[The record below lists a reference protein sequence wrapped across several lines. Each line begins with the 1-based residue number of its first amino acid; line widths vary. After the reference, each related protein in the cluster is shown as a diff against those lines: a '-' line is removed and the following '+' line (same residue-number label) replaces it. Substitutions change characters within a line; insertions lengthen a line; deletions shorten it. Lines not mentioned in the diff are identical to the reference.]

1 MPKILT
7 ALFALALAASAGLAQ
22 AAPKAAEDPTAVV
35 VGTDTP
41 APVVRTPKAHKP
53 AQAKAKVGKAHKM
66 APAKHKISKK
76 AVHKAKLKP
85 KAKKAGKAAPH
96 KKMAKIHHHHR
107 TV

>member
-7 ALFALALAASAGLAQ
+7 ALFALAFAVSAGLAQ
-22 AAPKAAEDPTAVV
+22 AAPKAAEDPSAVV

-66 APAKHKISKK
+66 APAKHKVSKK
-76 AVHKAKLKP
+76 AVHKAK
-85 KAKKAGKAAPH
+85 KAGKVAPHKAAH